1 MTSTIQDCQDGAL
14 QDVARSASEAPPLP
28 IEGHIVA
35 AALTAER
42 LRGLAEQ
49 LLLILRHAP
58 RDAATFARIHN
69 EALTAWCE
77 LDEHYSAYQAILE
90 CKGQG

>member
-1 MTSTIQDCQDGAL
+1 MTSTIQDCQDGEL
-14 QDVARSASEAPPLP
+14 QDVARSASGAPPLP

-35 AALTAER
+35 AALTTDR
-42 LRGLAEQ
+42 LRHLAEQ

-58 RDAATFARIHN
+58 RDAATMRRVQN
-69 EALTAWCE
+69 EALAAWSEVDDHYTAY
-77 LDEHYSAYQAILE
+77 LAVLE